1 MLLLDQMFILN
12 QNPLILIL
20 CTLHIIVWLI
30 AKEKTRRV
38 LLLHHL
44 HERKECLTGVELLK
58 TFV

>member
-44 HERKECLTGVELLK
+44 HERKECLTGVELL
-58 TFV
+58 